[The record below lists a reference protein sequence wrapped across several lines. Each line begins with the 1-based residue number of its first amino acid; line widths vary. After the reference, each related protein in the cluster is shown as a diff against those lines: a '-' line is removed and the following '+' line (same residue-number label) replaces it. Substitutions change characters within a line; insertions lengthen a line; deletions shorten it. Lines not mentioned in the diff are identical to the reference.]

1 MVTALAVGVL
11 AAAEKVKVSLMT
23 TSPVPFDASVRF
35 AFDVADD
42 IDSIFVKFCPRSIVI
57 VSGSDPAVLIFA
69 PPTNCKICHVSTVIA
84 VESSPA
90 TFNVNE
96 LDDVST

>member
-11 AAAEKVKVSLMT
+11 AAAEKVKVSLIT

-35 AFDVADD
+35 AFDVADE

-57 VSGSDPAVLIFA
+57 VSGSAPAVLMFA
-69 PPTNCKICHVSTVIA
+69 PPTNCKSCPYATVIA

-90 TFNVNE
+90 TLRENE
-96 LDDVST
+96 PAAPST